1 MYTFVVV
8 VHIIV
13 CALLV
18 LTVLLQQGKGA
29 EIGAVFGS
37 SEAVFGGAGPAT
49 FLNKVTTVLAVI
61 FMVTSLGLTYLAA
74 HRTGGSVMQGVEVSV
89 PAPKAVP
96 GQEKVGG
103 SGVSGPAATNEKKAA
118 ADDVSQKPHSS
129 SSGTGQAGSAR
140 SAPGDASGGASV
152 PE

>member
-61 FMVTSLGLTYLAA
+61 FMITSLGLTYLAA
-74 HRTGGSVMQGVEVSV
+74 HRTGGSVMQGVEVTA
-89 PAPKAVP
+89 PAANVVP
-96 GQEKVGG
+96 GKEKVGPK
-103 SGVSGPAATNEKKAA
+103 VSEPTANEEKTTTGAAPEKAR
-118 ADDVSQKPHSS
+118 SS
-129 SSGTGQAGSAR
+129 SVGANQTGGSRSTTGGVPGSA
-140 SAPGDASGGASV
+140 SKSK
-152 PE
+152 